1 MWFARMIKAIPIIL
15 NDHPKTRFIFLTLT
29 VRNCPITELRATIQ
43 DMNQAWKRLT
53 LRKQFPAIGFVK
65 STEVTRGADSTA
77 HPHFHCLLMVESSYF
92 KGTNYLSQEKWTNL
106 WKESLRIDY
115 TPVVNVKAVKQNSK
129 KITEKDAALNPRLA
143 GIQGAICE
151 TFKYSVKPDDLISS
165 DPDWLVELTSQLH
178 KTRAI
183 ALGGLFKQYLSEE
196 EPEDLIG
203 ESDEDEPTL
212 YDVLYGWREWVSRY
226 AKVDN

>member
-1 MWFARMIKAIPIIL
+1 
-15 NDHPKTRFIFLTLT
+15 
-29 VRNCPITELRATIQ
+29 
-43 DMNQAWKRLT
+43 MNQAWTRLSQ
-53 LRKQFPAIGFVK
+53 RKQFPAIGFVK
-65 STEVTRGADSTA
+65 STEITRGADSTA

-115 TPVVNVKAVKQNSK
+115 TPVVNVKAVKENSK
-129 KITEKDAALNPRLA
+129 KITESDAALKPKVG
-143 GIQGAICE
+143 GIEGAICE

-178 KTRAI
+178 KTRSI
-183 ALGGLFKQYLSEE
+183 ALGGLFKEYLSEE

-203 ESDEDEPTL
+203 ESDENEPTV
-212 YDVLYGWREWVSRY
+212 YDVVFGWREWVNRY